1 MATWHFP
8 SSLWPCALRIARGRK
23 TTAQPQP
30 SDSRVRREGFER
42 CTPVGAAHCNLGTA
56 NGTHSTFVPHLHIYL
71 RSCTG
76 HRVCA
81 YWPVCKT
88 SGGQKAQACH
98 SKASAPSHLPSGRR
112 APRLNLASRDS
123 LERGAIIT
131 SIPSHRARHLNGH
144 LDVAAHGRLGE
155 WIVLE
160 QLAPLLVR
168 WCPRLPITPF
178 VARLR

>member
-1 MATWHFP
+1 LATWHFP

-98 SKASAPSHLPSGRR
+98 SKASAPSLREACASPESRVERQLGARR
-112 APRLNLASRDS
+112 YHHFYSEPPRATSKWAFRC
-123 LERGAIIT
+123 RGPWQT
-131 SIPSHRARHLNGH
+131 WRMDRS
-144 LDVAAHGRLGE
+144 
-155 WIVLE
+155 
-160 QLAPLLVR
+160 
-168 WCPRLPITPF
+168 
-178 VARLR
+178 